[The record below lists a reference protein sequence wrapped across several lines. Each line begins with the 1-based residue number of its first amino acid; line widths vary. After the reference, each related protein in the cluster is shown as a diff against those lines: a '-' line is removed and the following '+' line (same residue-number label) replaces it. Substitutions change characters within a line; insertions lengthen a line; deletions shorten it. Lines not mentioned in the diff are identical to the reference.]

1 MIEDVTRIVC
11 GLVRVVMGM
20 GANTVRPADQIMP
33 SGGQVAQFATV
44 KIISAHD
51 SGRAIRSLVA
61 TSPSVTTENTDAVK
75 IVVASVQFFRAP
87 NADAAGIVRYSR
99 AAFDR
104 AARLRQ
110 RLQMSASV
118 ALMRSL
124 GLGLLGAGEARD
136 LTALADDTYESRG
149 QIDLT
154 FNVVNRESAVVQT
167 ILSAPV
173 TLSLQPGPTRAFE
186 VTS

>member
-20 GANTVRPADQIMP
+20 PANAVRPADQIMP

-44 KIISAHD
+44 KIISISD
-51 SGRAIRSLVA
+51 SGRASSSLVA
-61 TSPSVTTENTDAVK
+61 TSPTVTTEVTDAVK
-75 IVVASVQFFRAP
+75 IVVASVQFFRSAA
-87 NADAAGIVRYSR
+87 ADAAGIARYSR

-110 RLQMSASV
+110 RLQMSAYV
-118 ALMRSL
+118 ALMRAL
-124 GLGLLGAGEARD
+124 GLGLLQVGAARD

-154 FNVVNRESAVVQT
+154 FSFVNRESAVIQT
-167 ILSAPV
+167 ILTAPV
-173 TLSLQPGPTRAFE
+173 TLSLQPGQTRAFE
-186 VTS
+186 VTP